1 MNKPKVSR
9 KQLLLVL
16 RCLIDTAERTTDL
29 DGAFNDKTVRYV
41 FHGDYSDPKPECVT
55 DSEWVSWEEI
65 DQLYKDIEEQSWS
78 KGSNESP

>member
-29 DGAFNDKTVRYV
+29 DGAYNDKTRV
-41 FHGDYSDPKPECVT
+41 FNNVEWEFVT

-65 DQLYKDIEEQSWS
+65 DLLYKDIEGAN
-78 KGSNESP
+78 K